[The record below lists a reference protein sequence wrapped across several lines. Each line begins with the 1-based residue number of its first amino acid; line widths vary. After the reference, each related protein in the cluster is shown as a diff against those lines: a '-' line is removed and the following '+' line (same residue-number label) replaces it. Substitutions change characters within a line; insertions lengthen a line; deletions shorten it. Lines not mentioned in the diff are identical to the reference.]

1 MKDGTLFL
9 KCYLFTFFLPYNEK
23 KVIFISRGLH
33 IYEIFSYILS
43 QEIFEK
49 LSHNMKILAL
59 SVFSCGDNKI
69 SCM

>member
-9 KCYLFTFFLPYNEK
+9 KCYLFIYFFFLPYNEK
-23 KVIFISRGLH
+23 KVKFISRGLH

-49 LSHNMKILAL
+49 LSHM
-59 SVFSCGDNKI
+59 
-69 SCM
+69 

>member
-1 MKDGTLFL
+1 MLLLPNLWKMAPCFWSIICLF
-9 KCYLFTFFLPYNEK
+9 FFFLPYNEK

-49 LSHNMKILAL
+49 LSHM
-59 SVFSCGDNKI
+59 
-69 SCM
+69 

>member
-9 KCYLFTFFLPYNEK
+9 KCYLFFFVLFFFLPYNEK

-49 LSHNMKILAL
+49 LSHM
-59 SVFSCGDNKI
+59 
-69 SCM
+69 

>member
-9 KCYLFTFFLPYNEK
+9 KYYLFIFFFLPYNK
-23 KVIFISRGLH
+23 KMVIFISRGLH

-49 LSHNMKILAL
+49 PSHM
-59 SVFSCGDNKI
+59 
-69 SCM
+69 